1 MLLCEKYLLYEIVYY
16 NLRLWYDRSSNIN
29 IFASRMN
36 GERMKSTSTPYDDVF
51 RTLLNDCRGLI
62 IPLINEV
69 FGERYTGSEQI
80 VFSPNEHYI
89 NQQDGEEYE
98 CITDTKF
105 KIVGKETKNYH
116 WECQSTADSSMAVRI
131 FEYASQIALDE
142 GEINENRLTVT
153 FPHSAV
159 LYLRSGAA
167 TPDEM
172 RIEIKTPN
180 GGISYSIPVMKLQGY
195 DIDEIFEKNLLFL
208 IPFYIFKHEKELEE
222 CDRNADK
229 LEVLKQ
235 EYEGIKKRLE
245 EKTLC
250 GAINEYTKCTIHD
263 MSKKVLR
270 NLARKYENVREG
282 VGLVMGGRIL
292 DYEAKTIKNEGLR
305 EGRNEGRN
313 EGRKETARNLIR
325 AGKMSLEEIAECTN
339 LPLDELNAL
348 AAEES
353 ALERG

>member
-1 MLLCEKYLLYEIVYY
+1 
-16 NLRLWYDRSSNIN
+16 
-29 IFASRMN
+29 
-36 GERMKSTSTPYDDVF
+36 MKSTSTPYDDVF
-51 RTLLNDCRGLI
+51 RTLLNDCSKLI

-69 FGERYTGSEQI
+69 FGEHYTGNERI
-80 VFSPNEHYI
+80 VFSPNEHFI

-105 KIVGKETKNYH
+105 KIIGKETKNYH

-142 GEINENRLTVT
+142 GEISANRLTVT

-159 LYLRSGAA
+159 LYLRSSKM

-172 RIEIKTPN
+172 HIEIKTP
-180 GGISYSIPVMKLQGY
+180 GGSITYSIPVMKMQVY
-195 DIDEIFEKNLLFL
+195 AIDDIFEKNLLFL
-208 IPFYIFKHEKELEE
+208 IPFYIFTHEKELEE
-222 CDRNADK
+222 YDKNEDK
-229 LEVLKQ
+229 LEILKQ

-245 EKTLC
+245 EKTVK
-250 GAINEYTKCTIHD
+250 GEIDEYTKCTITD
-263 MSKKVLR
+263 MSKKVLEH
-270 NLARKYENVREG
+270 LADKYENVKKG

-313 EGRKETARNLIR
+313 EGLREGRKEAARNLIR
-325 AGKMSLEEIAECTN
+325 AGKMSLEEIAECVN
-339 LPLDELNAL
+339 LTLDELNVLVSEGAVK
-348 AAEES
+348 
-353 ALERG
+353 RGNAQ

>member
-1 MLLCEKYLLYEIVYY
+1 
-16 NLRLWYDRSSNIN
+16 
-29 IFASRMN
+29 
-36 GERMKSTSTPYDDVF
+36 
-51 RTLLNDCRGLI
+51 
-62 IPLINEV
+62 
-69 FGERYTGSEQI
+69 
-80 VFSPNEHYI
+80 
-89 NQQDGEEYE
+89 
-98 CITDTKF
+98 
-105 KIVGKETKNYH
+105 
-116 WECQSTADSSMAVRI
+116 
-131 FEYASQIALDE
+131 
-142 GEINENRLTVT
+142 
-153 FPHSAV
+153 
-159 LYLRSGAA
+159 
-167 TPDEM
+167 
-172 RIEIKTPN
+172 
-180 GGISYSIPVMKLQGY
+180 MKLQGY

-250 GAINEYTKCTIHD
+250 GEINEYTKCTIHD

-270 NLARKYENVREG
+270 NLAQKYENVREG

-325 AGKMSLEEIAECTN
+325 AGKMSLEEIAECAN